1 MTTNRTTQATD
12 NTTQHRMPQ
21 NATEYEK
28 YLGEK
33 FLRLL
38 NSPQYAFYEGFLDDY
53 YRLPK
58 ESDEFP
64 GWVFP
69 MKDCEVNGDNEESS
83 TSAAGVPSRSEGAAA
98 LATVMLQVI

>member
-1 MTTNRTTQATD
+1 MTTTNRTTQATD

-38 NSPQYAFYEGFLDDY
+38 NSPQYVFYEGFLDDY
-53 YRLPK
+53 YRTPK

-64 GWVFP
+64 GWVLP
-69 MKDCEVNGDNEESS
+69 MKDCESNDNEESS